1 MSSWVKDLNDRYT
14 FFVDWA
20 FKQMPSVFWISAFTY
35 PTGFTTG
42 LLQKTS
48 RRTGESIDNLH
59 IDYVFTNNMDGK
71 ISEHAKEGA
80 YVRGLFLEGA
90 RWNSDKNCLMEN
102 EVMSLESKL
111 PVIQFKPVAKPK
123 KAYGGDLKK
132 YSCPCYYYPIRAGA
146 IDRDSLMFSMDMK
159 TGEHPVEF
167 WIKRGTA
174 VLMSLAE

>member
-1 MSSWVKDLNDRYT
+1 
-14 FFVDWA
+14 
-20 FKQMPSVFWISAFTY
+20 MPSVFWISAFTY